1 MPRRGSRALM
11 SLCVIATLGASA
23 APGQSLPPYAAMNP
37 LAYGRS
43 GLSTMPYRDH
53 ATGWKVVALTDYA
66 NLIEYT
72 DLSSARLI
80 LDAEILRVE
89 LEVSRDL
96 DAHTFLFAAG
106 SLNGAYDGFLDGP
119 LDWYHDLTGLQVAG
133 RDERPKN
140 QYLYDLAVTGGPTL
154 TPPNPGEWLGD
165 LRIGAGRRVTRHWQV
180 TGWLTIPTAETPD
193 GFRRGVLTANA
204 MSTVRAHFAKAFVY
218 EGSLGFGWAGRHG
231 TLRDLQRTTFVLFA
245 SGVRGRI
252 VGPMS
257 LYGNLLYHSPYYR
270 NGGIRAL
277 DNRDLTLDVGGIFR
291 FGRGPEW
298 ILGLTE
304 DLEPRG
310 PAIDVSFRIGAR
322 W

>member
-1 MPRRGSRALM
+1 MSRREPRALL
-11 SLCVIATLGASA
+11 SLCILAAVWATPGAA
-23 APGQSLPPYAAMNP
+23 QGLPPYAAMNP

-43 GLSTMPYRDH
+43 GLATLPYRER
-53 ATGWKVVALTDYA
+53 APGWKLAALTDYA

-72 DLSSARLI
+72 DLSSGRLI

-89 LEVSRDL
+89 LALSRDL
-96 DAHTFLFAAG
+96 GEQTFVFASS

-119 LDWYHDLTGLQVAG
+119 LAWYHDLTGLQVAG
-133 RDERPKN
+133 RDERPRN
-140 QYLYDLAVTGGPTL
+140 RYLYDLAVTGGPSL
-154 TPPNPGEWLGD
+154 APPNPGEWLGD
-165 LRIGAGRRVTRHWQV
+165 VRIGAGRRFTRHWQIAW
-180 TGWLTIPTAETPD
+180 WLTIPTGEGPD

-204 MSTVRAHFAKAFVY
+204 LSTVRAHFAKAFVY
-218 EGSLGFGWAGRHG
+218 EGSLGFGWAARHG
-231 TLRDLQRTTFVLFA
+231 VLRDLQRTTFVLFA
-245 SGVRGRI
+245 SGVRARI
-252 VGPMS
+252 AGPMS

-270 NGGIRAL
+270 NAGLRAL
-277 DNRDLTLDVGGIFR
+277 DSRDLTVDVGGIFR

-310 PAIDVSFRIGAR
+310 PAIDVSFRLGAR